1 MLMLTEA
8 TGIRN
13 DNWDDWESAM
23 TIGMIGIRNAGSLAS
38 ARSVD
43 RPGLFRD
50 DLQRSMTPGIASY
63 YNNIAQNGAFSQVW
77 FHEESHQ

>member
-1 MLMLTEA
+1 MQVHWPLQGLKQPTSSCISMLMP
-8 TGIRN
+8 
-13 DNWDDWESAM
+13 M
-23 TIGMIGIRNAGSLAS
+23 TIGMTGIRNAGSLAS

-63 YNNIAQNGAFSQVW
+63 YNNIAQNGAFSQV
-77 FHEESHQ
+77 